1 MKDLTPL
8 FSIII
13 PTYNSE
19 TTLEKCLYS
28 IISQSFHDFEVLIID
43 GVSIDFT
50 LKIAEKYDDS
60 RLKIVSEPDKGIY
73 DAMNKGIRLAKGEW
87 IYFLGS
93 DDFMYSKDVLKQIK
107 SVIDGTNRYVIYGNV
122 MVNDVEQGDLI
133 YDGKFSLEKLLYKNI
148 CHQSIFYR
156 NIIFNKV
163 GSYDIDYSINADWDF
178 NLRCRSMFKFQYVN
192 IIIAFFSTGGH
203 SQTGLDRFFFQ
214 DYLGN
219 ITKYFFWQFYKKDFH
234 QLSNQILEK
243 QLKEKHFV
251 RAFVIILQIKIC
263 HFRILISKTKRKI
276 CSRL

>member
-1 MKDLTPL
+1 M
-8 FSIII
+8 FSIVI
-13 PTYNSE
+13 PTFNSE
-19 TTLEKCLYS
+19 ATLHKCITSIITQTFGDYEIIIIDSVSTDNTLE
-28 IISQSFHDFEVLIID
+28 ISKGFNDPRI
-43 GVSIDFT
+43 
-50 LKIAEKYDDS
+50 KI
-60 RLKIVSEPDKGIY
+60 LSEPDMGIY
-73 DAMNKGIRLAKGEW
+73 HAMNKGINLANGKW

-93 DDFMYSKDVLKQIK
+93 DDFIHSQDVLMLINNVA
-107 SVIDGTNRYVIYGNV
+107 SGTYQYVIYGNV
-122 MVNDVEQGDLI
+122 MCDNVGPDGRI
-133 YDGKFSLEKLLYKNI
+133 YDGIFSLEKLLRQNI
-148 CHQSIFYR
+148 CHQSIFYK
-156 NIIFNKV
+156 NEIFKKIGYYN
-163 GSYDIDYSINADWDF
+163 IDYSINADWDF